1 MKNYFYL
8 ASAFVLA
15 TLWGCQNE
23 EDVFDNTQ
31 KQTDLVISASF
42 EGNADSRTVLQD
54 GKLYWSED
62 DELSVFLGLA
72 EGKNQEFELI
82 DGAGTKSG
90 SFQGKNGQ
98 IIIGSTEA
106 GNYTWSN
113 VAYYPYD
120 KNITIKKDD
129 SSYKLD
135 VTLPVIQ
142 NYAQDSYGPNAYPM
156 VAVTENK
163 NDYEFI
169 FKNFM
174 SIVTLSL
181 KGNATITKVILKS
194 ESKPLAGAAIVEAT
208 RGKADIDFVEGGDV
222 SSIVVLDCGNGIAIN
237 QNSYTKFSLVMP
249 PGTYPAKDLTLTVY
263 DNQNR
268 FQSYNVTGEFIINPN
283 QTRNTNRSF
292 DAPQEVVKVKLN
304 GAGSYADIAAAVSAI
319 TDKTV
324 QNTITLAAGTYTLPT
339 SLSDLNLVIEG
350 ENADLPGEVIVDM
363 SNLRNDGSQ
372 HQYGAKSV
380 TFKNLTMKRPSQ
392 AYGGLAHSDEE
403 HYENCIVEG
412 TLVTYAPVVTASK
425 TTFKQTSNALYN
437 VHIYSPGTM
446 EFEECTFVCE
456 GKSIYMHHDGN
467 HSKYDVTIK
476 NSTFTANQVVDD
488 KTAIQMHTEDG
499 QQGDNGVYGTLT
511 VEGTTATGFDSS
523 INGGLWYEL
532 NNSTK
537 NITYNFTKTING
549 VNPDGFEKVAEK
561 EYNIFNANGLVYAA
575 KNLFPNGGTFNITAD
590 INMTDVEYPDVKI
603 THQAGTI
610 LINGNDKTIKN
621 MGNQL
626 ISFTGSAT
634 SVTVKDL
641 TLDGTK
647 FNIADTGTNGI
658 AAFIGYAGTSR
669 EITLDNC
676 HVVNAE
682 IEGGH
687 WTGGLVG
694 YAAGYNAANNGPVFE
709 TLTIKDCS
717 VKNSFI
723 IGHDT
728 SCGAVIGHATGDL
741 ATLVKIE
748 GVEVIGNTITTD
760 EKNKAGVILGTVGA
774 AGPAAWN
781 GELGGTYITDATVS
795 GNTVTA
801 NGVANTKLYGRQGTL
816 GGVLYIDGVQV
827 IFEAD
832 QLAANLTADKTTIE
846 VILANNIDLPITDLG
861 SQTPSS
867 GEYKLGGESTQA
879 IVIDLNG
886 QKLNITTTYWSAIG
900 AKNDNATITIKNGS
914 MTSSGNSAG
923 TWNAF
928 DVRLS
933 NCNYVIED
941 VTFDKPVALDNVG
954 KSTKMNTV
962 TINDNGDRYAL
973 WITAEGQTVEIDGL
987 TVNTSGRGI
996 KIDEEYVDAPAKVTL
1011 KVSNANFTTAKKAAI
1026 LVKSAAGADITLSN
1040 VNINN
1045 VAADKVNAV
1054 WVDEDVTKPQ
1064 IDGKVNP
1071 CYGSYGLV
1079 TVTGGNLVLE
1089 GTTKLTEGVLS
1100 NEDAKAYYIVNAAG
1114 LNWLTSEVNTKNNNF
1129 MGKTVNLLVNIDLAG
1144 AAQTRIGQYN
1154 ATSFEG
1160 TFDGMSHT
1168 VSNFTITASDAEK
1181 NGNYATA
1188 FFGRATTATVI
1199 KGLTL
1204 DKATIEGHHWT
1215 AALVGYNH
1223 GKVENCHV
1231 TNSVINCSHVSG
1243 DACGDKAGA
1252 IAGICAD
1259 GAGKLIGCSATDC
1272 TVKGVRDVGQLVG
1285 AAAIIFS
1292 IICLTAARLIT
1303 RILQLWQESRRM
1315 STSESPAV
1323 LWTRW
1328 RAPLAA
1334 LCSSISAQRLTEFT
1348 IRRLGIDPMY
1358 VLSSFRL
1365 RSVATRSV

>member
-8 ASAFVLA
+8 ASVFILA

-23 EDVFDNTQ
+23 EDVFDNTL
-31 KQTDLVISASF
+31 KQTNLVVTAF
-42 EGNADSRTVLQD
+42 LEGNADSRTALEN
-54 GKLYWSED
+54 GKLYWSEN

-135 VTLPVIQ
+135 VTLPTIQ
-142 NYAQDSYGPNAYPM
+142 NYARDSYGQNAYPM

-181 KGNATITKVILKS
+181 KGNATITKVVLKS

-208 RGKADIDFVEGGDV
+208 TGKADIDFVEGGDV
-222 SSIVVLDCGNGIAIN
+222 SSIVVLDCGDGVTIN
-237 QNSYTKFSLVMP
+237 ENSYTVFTLVMP

-339 SLSDLNLVIEG
+339 SLSGLNLVIEG
-350 ENADLPGEVIVDM
+350 ENADLPEEVVLDM
-363 SNLRNDGSQ
+363 SQVGQ
-372 HQYGAKSV
+372 PQYGAENV
-380 TFKNLTMKRPSQ
+380 TFKNLTMKRSTST
-392 AYGGLAHSDEE
+392 YNGLSHTKSEQYD
-403 HYENCIVEG
+403 NCIIEGMLETYG
-412 TLVTYAPVVTASK
+412 TLKVTNSKFVPAS
-425 TTFKQTSNALYN
+425 TDGYN
-437 VHIYSPGTM
+437 VHIYSAGSSS
-446 EFEECTFVCE
+446 FENC
-456 GKSIYMHHDGN
+456 
-467 HSKYDVTIK
+467 
-476 NSTFTANQVVDD
+476 TFTAYKGRSVYAHADNSAIEMNITFKNCSFVSANG
-488 KTAIQMHTEDG
+488 KNENNFATAIRLHTESDFNGGCDG
-499 QQGDNGVYGTLT
+499 IYGTLT
-511 VEGTTATGFDSS
+511 IENCTIDNNFNTDY
-523 INGGLWYEL
+523 NGGLWVEW
-532 NNSTK
+532 NNLTRE
-537 NITYNFTKTING
+537 ITYNFTKKVDN
-549 VNPDGFEKVAEK
+549 VNPDGFEKVAEN

-575 KNLFPNGGTFNITAD
+575 KNLFPNGGTFNIISD
-590 INMTDVEYPDVKI
+590 INMTDVEYPSVDYNIDEEFIIKGNKNTIKGMSMPLINTTWSAGKLVKI
-603 THQAGTI
+603 Q
-610 LINGNDKTIKN
+610 
-621 MGNQL
+621 
-626 ISFTGSAT
+626 
-634 SVTVKDL
+634 DL
-641 TLDGTK
+641 TLENPAVALDVEDTKGT
-647 FNIADTGTNGI
+647 IPVG
-658 AAFIGYAGTSR
+658 AFIASPGASTN
-669 EITLDNC
+669 IKLNNC
-676 HVVNAE
+676 HVLGGSVK
-682 IEGGH
+682 GGH

-694 YAAGYNAANNGPVFE
+694 WAGGYNGTDGPVFE
-709 TLTIKDCS
+709 TLTIVDCS
-717 VKNSFI
+717 VKNCTIEGKGSVGGI
-723 IGHDT
+723 IGHAAN
-728 SCGAVIGHATGDL
+728 CAW
-741 ATLVKIE
+741 TLVDMDDIT
-748 GVEVIGNTITTD
+748 VSGNTITSTGD
-760 EKNKAGVILGTVGA
+760 SDVKAGSVMGTVGA
-774 AGPAAWN
+774 AQTYTVN
-781 GELGGTYITDATVS
+781 GITHDGYVS
-795 GNTVTA
+795 VDNAIIENNTVTS
-801 NGVANTKLYGRQGTL
+801 NGTTIDRIYGRQGSP

-827 IFEAD
+827 IFESNQLETALHKD
-832 QLAANLTADKTTIE
+832 VAEIKVQLAADVAVDITAWETLAFGGATTSLITIDGNNHTLTFNKLNGDWNNVSTIDAKL
-846 VILANNIDLPITDLG
+846 VLKNMTITD
-861 SQTPSS
+861 S
-867 GEYKLGGESTQA
+867 G
-879 IVIDLNG
+879 
-886 QKLNITTTYWSAIG
+886 
-900 AKNDNATITIKNGS
+900 KNDGPWNRYDINFECDVELENVVSKKAIATKANASLKNVTVEETG
-914 MTSSGNSAG
+914 
-923 TWNAF
+923 
-928 DVRLS
+928 D
-933 NCNYVIED
+933 NY
-941 VTFDKPVALDNVG
+941 G
-954 KSTKMNTV
+954 
-962 TINDNGDRYAL
+962 L
-973 WITAEGQTVEIDGL
+973 WIQPHGQTVSIEGC
-987 TVNTSGRGI
+987 TFNVENGRGI
-996 KIDEEYVDAPAKVTL
+996 KIDDQYVDAPAKVTL
-1011 KVSNANFTTAKKAAI
+1011 KVSNANFTAAKKAAI

-1045 VAADKVNAV
+1045 VAADKDNAV
-1054 WVDEDVTKPQ
+1054 WVDEVVTKPQ

-1114 LNWLTSEVNTKNNNF
+1114 LNWLTSEVNTNNKNF
-1129 MGKTVNLLVNIDLAG
+1129 KGETVNLLVDIDLAG
-1144 AAQTRIGQYN
+1144 AVQTRIGQYK

-1168 VSNFTITASDAEK
+1168 ISNFKVTASDAEK

-1231 TNSVINCSHVSG
+1231 TNSVINCSHVSA

-1259 GAGKLIGCSATDC
+1259 SAGKLIGCSATDC

-1285 AAAIIFS
+1285 AAATSCVDSACKATNVKVGVHKSFVDCTDGSAGMNIS
-1292 IICLTAARLIT
+1292 SNSLIG
-1303 RILQLWQESRRM
+1303 RIL
-1315 STSESPAV
+1315 
-1323 LWTRW
+1323 
-1328 RAPLAA
+1328 
-1334 LCSSISAQRLTEFT
+1334 
-1348 IRRLGIDPMY
+1348 
-1358 VLSSFRL
+1358 
-1365 RSVATRSV
+1365 

>member
-8 ASAFVLA
+8 ASVFVLA

-31 KQTDLVISASF
+31 KHTDFVISASF
-42 EGNADSRTVLQD
+42 EGNADSRTALQD

-135 VTLPVIQ
+135 VTLPAIQ

-181 KGNATITKVILKS
+181 KGDATITKVILKS
-194 ESKPLAGAAIVEAT
+194 ESKPLAGTAIVEAT
-208 RGKADIDFVEGGDV
+208 RGKADIDFVKGGNV
-222 SSIVVLDCGNGIAIN
+222 SSVVVLDCGNGIAIN

-268 FQSYNVTGEFIINPN
+268 FQSYNVTREFIINPN
-283 QTRNTNRSF
+283 QTRNTNRFF
-292 DAPQEVVKVKLN
+292 DTPQEIVKVKLN
-304 GAGSYADIAAAVSAI
+304 NAGNYSTIADAVAAI
-319 TDKTV
+319 TDKAAV
-324 QNTITLAAGTYTLPT
+324 NTITLAAGTYALPT

-363 SNLRNDGSQ
+363 SNLGGTP
-372 HQYGAKSV
+372 QYNAKSV
-380 TFKNLTMKRPSQ
+380 TFKNLTMKRNSGPYYGLSHSQ
-392 AYGGLAHSDEE
+392 EE
-403 HYENCIVEG
+403 HFENCIVEG

-425 TTFKQTSNALYN
+425 TTFKQTSNDLYN

-446 EFEECTFVCE
+446 EFEECTFICE
-456 GKSIYMHHDGN
+456 GKSIYMHHDGA

-476 NSTFTANQVVDD
+476 NSTFTANQVVTG

-575 KNLFPNGGTFNITAD
+575 KNLFSKGGTFNITAD
-590 INMTDVEYPDVKI
+590 IDMTDVEYPDVKI

-626 ISFTGSAT
+626 ISYTGSAT

-717 VKNSFI
+717 VKNSSI

-748 GVEVIGNTITTD
+748 GVEVTGNTITT
-760 EKNKAGVILGTVGA
+760 EKANKAGVILGTVGA

-781 GELGGTYITDATVS
+781 GELGGTYITNATVS
-795 GNTVTA
+795 GNNVTA
-801 NGVANTKLYGRQGTL
+801 NGVANTKLYGRQGSP

-827 IFEAD
+827 IFEAA
-832 QLAANLTADKTTIE
+832 QLATSLTADKATIK
-846 VILANNIDLPITDLG
+846 VVLANNIDLPITSLG
-861 SQTPSS
+861 SQTAGS

-914 MTSSGNSAG
+914 MTSTGNSAS

-962 TINDNGDRYAL
+962 AINDNGDLYAL

-987 TVNTSGRGI
+987 TVNSGRGI
-996 KIDEEYVDAPAKVTL
+996 KIDEQYADAPAKVTL

-1045 VAADKVNAV
+1045 VAADKVNEV
-1054 WVDEDVTKPQ
+1054 WVDADAKQ
-1064 IDGKVNP
+1064 H
-1071 CYGSYGLV
+1071 YGLV

-1089 GTTKLTEGVLS
+1089 GTTKLIEGVLQ
-1100 NEDAKAYYIVNAAG
+1100 NEDEKAYYIVNTAG
-1114 LNWLTSEVNTKNNNF
+1114 LNWLTSEVNTNNNNF
-1129 MGKTVNLLVNIDLAG
+1129 KGKTVNLLVDIDLAG
-1144 AAQTRIGQYN
+1144 AAQTRIGQYK

-1168 VSNFTITASDAEK
+1168 ISNFTVTASDAEK
-1181 NGNYATA
+1181 SGSYATA

-1199 KGLTL
+1199 KNLTL
-1204 DKATIEGHHWT
+1204 DKAIIEGHHWT

-1231 TNSVINCSHVSG
+1231 TNSIINCSHVSD

-1259 GAGKLIGCSATDC
+1259 SAGKLIGCSATYC

-1285 AAAIIFS
+1285 AASTSCVDSACKATVVNVGVHKSFVDCTDGSAGMNIS
-1292 IICLTAARLIT
+1292 SNSLIG
-1303 RILQLWQESRRM
+1303 RIL
-1315 STSESPAV
+1315 
-1323 LWTRW
+1323 
-1328 RAPLAA
+1328 
-1334 LCSSISAQRLTEFT
+1334 
-1348 IRRLGIDPMY
+1348 
-1358 VLSSFRL
+1358 
-1365 RSVATRSV
+1365 